1 MTEVVGAAAG
11 AQRRYHLPLRG
22 LVLLALL
29 LAGVFAGVA
38 WLQARS
44 LALLNGTALY
54 QGDNIAWSFY
64 QLESES
70 MRLREAVGSMLE
82 HPDDAKVDALRE
94 RYEIFVSRISLVD
107 PDRTSTMMQPLA
119 LQAPVLKRVM
129 ALVDQAD
136 DILGPQAPRAL
147 DPRRLGF
154 LYGELWALAEPL
166 RDLALQA
173 NQEIAEQIARR
184 NDAVRWQN
192 QVGIGL
198 TAFLS
203 VLTILFA
210 FVVVRQ
216 LQALNA
222 RRQDLEALTA
232 SLSQAHQAAEQASQ
246 AKSVFLA
253 NLSHELRTPFNGL
266 LGMLALLQRSS
277 LTPQQADQLETA
289 RESGEHLLGI
299 LNDVLDISK
308 LESGRLDL
316 HPQPTDLRRVLAD
329 VQALMQAQADAR
341 SLHLGL
347 QVSDSV
353 PARVLMDAKRFKQ
366 IVFNLLSNA
375 IKFTEQGEVLVR
387 VDTFEHQPAGL
398 TLRLRVSDTG
408 IGMDLSG
415 DSPLFERFSQGGFG
429 ISQRYGGTGLGLEI
443 SRSLARRMG
452 GDVSADSALGQGS
465 CFTVLLP
472 LETLVDASVEV
483 APDSAGGAAVPNGR
497 TGIGSLQVDSPSGGL
512 PDAVSVAT
520 EQASLILVVDD
531 HPVNRKFLQLVL
543 ESAGYRVRA
552 VADGASAVEVVA
564 QGGCAL
570 VLMDLHMP
578 GMDGVAA
585 TRAIRALPGARGA
598 LPIVALT
605 ADAYSE
611 SRDRVLAA
619 GMDEFLAKPV
629 RPQEIEATVRRLLL
643 PH

>member
-147 DPRRLGF
+147 DPRRLNF